1 MTCHDIEVDAAGLA
15 ALHAGDP
22 ERRAA
27 FAHAEGCVTCQA
39 ALAEATG
46 MLRALDADL
55 AALAERDRPSAATL
69 ERMSR
74 DLLRQFEEEDAAA
87 GTVAAAGAAE
97 LDRARAAP
105 APSAGERARPAPTAD
120 PGDSRRRPTRAQTP
134 ISMPVVGGR
143 RPLGRLGPAAVLAS
157 VMVATGIGKL
167 WLAHPVG
174 PGAGTSRASALL
186 VMLGSVVVT
195 GSLTLGLWLAAA
207 FPLGS
212 IALSVA
218 DAGPAAAQA
227 AIGIRCAG
235 FELMFAA
242 LPVLV
247 AAGLYGRPGHASTRL
262 PKARWAMVAAAGG
275 GSFVAQ
281 SVLHH
286 ICHAQPSLVHNLGFH
301 TLPLLLAMGAASWVG
316 ARLRTERRL

>member
-15 ALHAGDP
+15 ALDAGDP
-22 ERRAA
+22 ARRAA
-27 FAHAEGCVTCQA
+27 FAHAEGCPTCQA

-46 MLRALDADL
+46 LLRALDAEL
-55 AALAERDRPSAATL
+55 AVLVERDRPSVATL

-74 DLLRQFEEEDAAA
+74 DLLRQFDAEDAAA
-87 GTVAAAGAAE
+87 TAAAATAATAPPPPAGGT
-97 LDRARAAP
+97 ARLSP
-105 APSAGERARPAPTAD
+105 TTDSA
-120 PGDSRRRPTRAQTP
+120 DSRRRPTRAQTP
-134 ISMPVVGGR
+134 ITMPVVGAR

-186 VMLGSVVVT
+186 VLLGSVVVT

-212 IALSVA
+212 IALSVV

-247 AAGLYGRPGHASTRL
+247 AAGLYGRPGQASTRL

-301 TLPLLLAMGAASWVG
+301 TLPLLLAMTAASWVG
-316 ARLRTERRL
+316 ARLRVERRL

>member
-15 ALHAGDP
+15 ALDAGDP

-27 FAHAEGCVTCQA
+27 FAHAEGCPTCQA
-39 ALAEATG
+39 ALAEAIR
-46 MLRALDADL
+46 LLQALDADL
-55 AALAERDRPSAATL
+55 AVLAERDRPSAATF

-74 DLLRQFEEEDAAA
+74 DLLRQFDEEDPAA
-87 GTVAAAGAAE
+87 GAVAAARAAE
-97 LDRARAAP
+97 LERSRVAASTP
-105 APSAGERARPAPTAD
+105 APPARPAPPAD
-120 PGDSRRRPTRAQTP
+120 PADQRRRPTRAQTP
-134 ISMPVVGGR
+134 ISMPVVGAR
-143 RPLGRLGPAAVLAS
+143 RPLGRLGPAAVLAI
-157 VMVATGIGKL
+157 VMVATGFGKL

-174 PGAGTSRASALL
+174 PGAGTSRASAML
-186 VMLGSVVVT
+186 VVLGSVVVT
-195 GSLTLGLWLAAA
+195 ASLTLGLWLAAA

-235 FELMFAA
+235 FELMFAG

-247 AAGLYGRPGHASTRL
+247 AAGLYGRPGPASTRL
-262 PKARWAMVAAAGG
+262 PKARWALVAAAGG

-281 SVLHH
+281 AVLHH
-286 ICHAQPSLVHNLGFH
+286 ICHARPSLVHNLGFH
-301 TLPLLLAMGAASWVG
+301 TLPLLLAMAAASWVG
-316 ARLRTERRL
+316 ARLRTESRL